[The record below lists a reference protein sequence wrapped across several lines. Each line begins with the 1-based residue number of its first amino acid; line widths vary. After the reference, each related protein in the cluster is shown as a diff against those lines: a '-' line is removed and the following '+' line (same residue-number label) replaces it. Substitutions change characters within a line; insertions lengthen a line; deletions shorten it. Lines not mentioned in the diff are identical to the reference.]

1 MAGIFLAFALL
12 CSLFYIPC
20 YHYIRRINRENVVE
34 SHQRKLDT
42 GMRTFAISINA
53 LSALDDQLFENQD
66 YRRVQYRS
74 TELEPGAVSTMRS
87 MIASYLLPHDMIAE
101 AGLTRGGEIL
111 FLRNQ
116 LSYDLAPIHWSQ
128 YFACDEADFI
138 GLFNGPQCVL
148 PAMRLR
154 TASYGTYDALTV
166 AFRWSRANDMYFFA
180 TYPLHTLFGDLADE
194 AALES
199 GSIAVFAGNRQI
211 AGAGTEPEGSFHTIS
226 ASIDNTLHLR
236 VEIKL
241 ADSYIDQDLAGMN
254 RLVTVFA
261 CVLGAAMVVW
271 IMVFAIAAARPVNQ
285 IGSALRQS
293 VHLDTEPGT
302 ASDVVEGIQQLD
314 SKLTDY
320 SRQLDEQRERIRLQT
335 LEKAL
340 YRGMYSAE
348 SVAELY
354 EMIPNFPKKWHLAL
368 VQFTAD
374 ETEMDDKSARTF
386 FMEEVRKALSNRRV
400 LSVGR
405 NALLVIF
412 SPNDPDRPEDK
423 LKAALAR
430 LEAEGMPATYT
441 LSAEYE
447 DPALLAEAFQQLEY
461 EAMVLQQM
469 PSQPAS
475 AKNTPISMQQL
486 HTLYLALQCGDGDAA
501 VNALKNG
508 TAGVHDSTDFFVAQ
522 YSYRMI
528 ANTLVR
534 IKMESV
540 CNLNDIPIPV
550 FRSNHVQKL
559 FEEELPSC
567 ILRMTERM
575 AQQREDQSQT
585 LEEDILRFIEE
596 NIANPQLCRTFVTD
610 HFRISAPTL
619 QKRLSASAGKT
630 FSAYVEDLRMQRA
643 RQALQETDLS
653 VQEISVLVGYANAN
667 SFYKAYK
674 RCFGE
679 APKSARRQNP

>member
-1 MAGIFLAFALL
+1 MASIFLAFALL

-20 YHYIRRINRENVVE
+20 YYYIREINRENVVE
-34 SHQRKLDT
+34 NHQRRLDT

-53 LSALDDQLFENQD
+53 LSVLDDQLFENAD
-66 YRRVQYRS
+66 YRQVQYPMA
-74 TELEPGAVSTMRS
+74 ELENSTVSTLRGMV
-87 MIASYLLPHDMIAE
+87 ASYLMPYDMIAE
-101 AGLTRGGEIL
+101 SGLTRGDEIL
-111 FLRNQ
+111 FLRNH
-116 LSYDLAPIHWSQ
+116 LSYATEFLNWQRFFSCEEDFFSQ
-128 YFACDEADFI
+128 LI
-138 GLFNGPQCVL
+138 GAQCVL
-148 PAMRLR
+148 PAMHFH
-154 TASYGTYDALTV
+154 TTSYGSYEALTV
-166 AFRWSRANDMYFFA
+166 AFRWSRTNDMYFFA
-180 TYPLHTLFGDLADE
+180 TYPLQTIFDDLVE
-194 AALES
+194 PAALEN
-199 GSIAVFAGNRQI
+199 GSIAVYAGSRLLAS
-211 AGAGTEPEGSFHTIS
+211 AGGEPKGSFHTIS
-226 ASIDNTLHLR
+226 SVIDNNLHLR
-236 VEIKL
+236 VEVQL
-241 ADSYIDQDLAGMN
+241 ADSFIDQKLAGMHS
-254 RLVTVFA
+254 LVSVFV
-261 CVLGAAMVVW
+261 CVLAAAMILW
-271 IMVFAIAAARPVNQ
+271 IMVFAIAASRPVNR
-285 IGSALRQS
+285 IGNALRQS
-293 VHLDTEPGT
+293 SHLDAQPGS
-302 ASDVVEGIQQLD
+302 ASDLVEGIQQLD

-340 YRGMYSAE
+340 YRGLYSAE
-348 SVAELY
+348 SVQELY
-354 EMIPNFPKKWHLAL
+354 EMIPNFPKKWRLAL

-374 ETEMDDKSARTF
+374 ETEMDEKSARTF

-400 LSVGR
+400 LSIGR

-412 SPNDPDRPEDK
+412 SLTDPDSPEIR
-423 LKAALAR
+423 LKDVLTCM
-430 LEAEGMPATYT
+430 EAEGMPATYT
-441 LSAEYE
+441 LSPEYE
-447 DPALLAEAFQQLEY
+447 DPTLLAEAFQQLEY
-461 EAMVLQQM
+461 ETMVLQQM

-475 AKNTPISMQQL
+475 AKNAPISMQQL

-501 VNALKNG
+501 VTALKNG
-508 TAGVHDSTDFFVAQ
+508 ASGVRDGADFFVAQ
-522 YSYRMI
+522 YSYRMV

-534 IKMESV
+534 IKMESA

-550 FRSNHVQKL
+550 FRSGRIQQL
-559 FEEELPSC
+559 FDEELPHC

-575 AQQREDQSQT
+575 AQQRQDQSQT

-653 VQEISVLVGYANAN
+653 VQEISLLVGYANPN

-679 APKSARRQNP
+679 APLSARQK